1 MHMNDYVRGGESLSP
16 QQYRSWIVAEELLGN
31 SDKAYELASRWHQ
44 LEPENEAARRA
55 LGELANQL
63 FQAGLELPNPDIER
77 LTDYFLQV
85 VELGDDP
92 KVSQELFASLYLRGV
107 DQPVAGQVVDHI
119 VNSTRTPA
127 TILEAAGTAA
137 ATMGNNDKAKI
148 YLLRAVKKDAGN
160 PVALNNYA
168 WILTQDP
175 HGDMD
180 IALTAVNKA
189 LEIQPDDVRFHET
202 RGQVLVRLGRWR
214 EAIEDLEIAVN
225 GLPDVR
231 DIHLSLAKAYDALGE
246 EQLARVHR
254 ARATIE

>member
-1 MHMNDYVRGGESLSP
+1 
-16 QQYRSWIVAEELLGN
+16 
-31 SDKAYELASRWHQ
+31 
-44 LEPENEAARRA
+44 
-55 LGELANQL
+55 L
-63 FQAGLELPNPDIER
+63 FQAGLELPNPDIEQ
-77 LTDYFLQV
+77 LTDFFLQI

-92 KVSQELFASLYLRGV
+92 KVSQELFASLYRLRI
-107 DQPVAGQVVDHI
+107 DQPVAGHVVDHI
-119 VNSTRTPA
+119 VNSPRTPA

-137 ATMGNNDKAKI
+137 ATVGQNDKAKI
-148 YLLRAVKKDAGN
+148 YLQRAVKKDPLN
-160 PVALNNYA
+160 PVALNNYG

-175 HGDMD
+175 NGDMD

-189 LEIQPDDVRFHET
+189 LEIRPDDLRFRET

-246 EQLARVHR
+246 KQLARVHR